1 VSDLLRCKC
10 SGTVSEVVEVI
21 NKIKKHDRLQI
32 VRIKNRMNTGN
43 QDFLVNFKMKDC
55 GVLCEVQVG
64 FKTKEDEKAKFLDHF
79 NHFLYELARSEYGP
93 LAESTM
99 IASNL
104 TLYHEFYEK
113 NMQNIEKSRK

>member
-1 VSDLLRCKC
+1 
-10 SGTVSEVVEVI
+10 
-21 NKIKKHDRLQI
+21 
-32 VRIKNRMNTGN
+32 MNTGN
-43 QDFLVNFKMKDC
+43 QDFLVNVKMKDC

-113 NMQNIEKSRK
+113 NMKILRKAENKSRQLCSNFNKGG